1 MDRWLAA
8 ALDYLPRWLDHQMRL
23 TEQPGCAIAV
33 AHRGKLVLEAAFG
46 HADLARGEALTPRHR
61 FRVASHS
68 KSFTA
73 AGVLKLREQ
82 GRAAARRPGRPLR
95 DGLHPQVAAATL
107 AQLLSHSAGLV
118 RDGADAGQ
126 WADRRPFLDA
136 AGAARRPGR
145 RPGDRPEHARFK
157 YSNHGYAPRRASRS
171 RRSPASRTPTGSRA
185 RSSPRPACARRRPT
199 RRSTPACRSRAAT
212 APSGRSAAAW

>member
-1 MDRWLAA
+1 MERWLAA

-33 AHRGKLVLEAAFG
+33 AYRGKLVLEAAFG
-46 HADLARGEALTPRHR
+46 HADLTRGEALTPRHR

-82 GRAAARRPGRPLR
+82 GRVRLDDPVGQFV
-95 DGLHPQVAAATL
+95 DGLHPQVASATL

-136 AGAARRPGR
+136 AGVRADLADGPVIDPNTRL
-145 RPGDRPEHARFK
+145 K
-157 YSNHGYAPRRASRS
+157 YSNHGYALAGL
-171 RRSPASRTPTGSRA
+171 AIEAITGEPYA
-185 RSSPRPACARRRPT
+185 D
-199 RRSTPACRSRAAT
+199 
-212 APSGRSAAAW
+212 